1 MEDEEEEKKEE
12 VVVKRWDGGWIAAG
26 TRLSVR
32 CRQSLFPDK
41 HGLLRTER
49 RAATGLPAYVCSPR
63 TRGPGVLYRIIPSED
78 SRPAFELLSL
88 YVFLAPGAIRF
99 PLFRRQL
106 EGSRALLL
114 LFCSCRVQGRKR
126 RRVTVTVSK
135 KETGGS
141 KARLAKARRREG
153 GGGRVE
159 RAGPA
164 DATKIII
171 LSQDR
176 LPMQTHNN

>member
-88 YVFLAPGAIRF
+88 YVFWLRAQTAF
-99 PLFRRQL
+99 PFFVDNWRARVLSFFFSVL
-106 EGSRALLL
+106 VVCKDGS
-114 LFCSCRVQGRKR
+114 
-126 RRVTVTVSK
+126 
-135 KETGGS
+135 
-141 KARLAKARRREG
+141 G
-153 GGGRVE
+153 GG
-159 RAGPA
+159 
-164 DATKIII
+164 
-171 LSQDR
+171 
-176 LPMQTHNN
+176 